1 MKKWLCVLTL
11 NRDAKFTSHDMA
23 YFIIGFWSALCTLP
37 ENILYVSICH
47 WARCVCSQYSMCSR
61 CVMALRFELSL
72 YSLHTDA
79 LSISSWYNA
88 FWQTAVVHSSDK
100 EKKNEQ
106 NETKKK
112 KKTKDENNQSVC
124 SSVCRSNSIGWV
136 LISIIVVVV
145 SVSVHANATHFNY
158 SLQICVAL
166 CVVWCYWW
174 HDVHAA
180 RSLQQNC
187 HTDERIEQQKY
198 NCGTWHNTIVYTS
211 NRLTWKQKRQSN
223 PMLVVELS
231 QKRSPEHQQKR
242 EDFHLGPSRPPG
254 NFWGTCPSRSQGLI
268 KPIYRSP
275 ARNTPFSHLPAMCV
289 RLYVCVC
296 KHWSAHAT
304 KCLAIGHPIIIFLKM
319 HWN

>member
-1 MKKWLCVLTL
+1 ML
-11 NRDAKFTSHDMA
+11 NSLHMTWR
-23 YFIIGFWSALCTLP
+23 
-37 ENILYVSICH
+37 ILSLVFGL
-47 WARCVCSQYSMCSR
+47 RCVR
-61 CVMALRFELSL
+61 CPKIFCMWVYVTERVACVHNIQCVAAVWWRFVLSFL
-72 YSLHTDA
+72 FTHCILMHCPFPVETMHFGK
-79 LSISSWYNA
+79 LPWYTV
-88 FWQTAVVHSSDK
+88 QTR
-100 EKKNEQ
+100 KKKMNR
-106 NETKKK
+106 TKPKK